1 MVSMKKWLALML
13 AITFAILPCTIVQA
27 GGGSGDNKLVA
38 HYKFEGDLKDA
49 TGNGNDGAQ
58 IGDIAFVDS
67 LNGKGARFQ
76 GGYIEVEHKDMLN
89 LEKGFTFSVW
99 IYKEHTK
106 EQLTQ
111 PILVKTEVEKKGN
124 TDAYLFKHEQDRPVL
139 GAWTNGLKYEGS
151 KSWIDIQ
158 KWSLCTV
165 TADSET
171 IKFYLDGKLQE
182 RITKN
187 VTFPKSTGKLY
198 IGYKNSN
205 FGESFFKGIMD
216 DLKIYNY
223 AMTDQEVQNEYDLIA
238 NGSGKYLVNRP
249 LGMIAY
255 YSFEGVLDD
264 MSGYGNNGTGVGAKG
279 GLTYVEG
286 PAGKGLLW
294 DGASYIEVPDSDSL
308 DVDKGFTCSVWLN
321 VDNRKNAGRDYQP
334 IIDKKDG
341 NTFLWQ
347 GRSAYLLNVSFN
359 QSVALELH
367 RAGKDAA
374 TGERG
379 GFGIKQPINTWHM
392 LTVTAN
398 GTDMKCYL
406 DGVMVQTVTKGNYSP
421 HSMGKLMIGMMTNVY
436 NDTTYFKGMMDEL
449 RLYNYELS
457 PTEVQTLYAF
467 RDRLGLKAAKTTL
480 AVKESLQLVTEFEA
494 YKFTSPVPE
503 ANTGSNRIV
512 TAKGIDDF
520 ILKDI
525 TADATYTSSKTS
537 VLTVSPGGVIKAV
550 GKGKAT
556 ITATYEDM
564 TTTREFTVN

>member
-1 MVSMKKWLALML
+1 MVKMKKLLALML
-13 AITFAILPCTIVQA
+13 IITFALLPCTVVQA
-27 GGGSGDNKLVA
+27 GGSPGDNKLVA
-38 HYKFEGDLKDA
+38 HYKFDGDLKDA

-67 LNGKGARFQ
+67 VNGKGARFQ

-89 LEKGFTFSVW
+89 LENGFTFSVW

-106 EQLTQ
+106 EQQTQ

-139 GAWTNGLKYEGS
+139 GAWTNGLKNEGS
-151 KSWIDIQ
+151 KAWVDIQ

-165 TADSET
+165 TADSGY
-171 IKFYLDGKLQE
+171 IKFYIDGKLQE
-182 RITKN
+182 RIAKK

-198 IGYKNSN
+198 IGYKNSS

-223 AMTDQEVQNEYDLIA
+223 AMTDQEVQNEYDVIA

-249 LGMIAY
+249 QGMIAY

-264 MSGYGNNGTGVGAKG
+264 MSGYGNNGMGVGAKG

-294 DGASYIEVPDSDSL
+294 DGASYIEVADSDSL
-308 DVDKGFTCSVWLN
+308 DADKGFTCSVWLN
-321 VDNRKNAGRDYQP
+321 VDERKLAGRDYQP
-334 IIDKKDG
+334 IVDKKDG
-341 NTFLWQ
+341 GTFLWN
-347 GRSAYLLNVSFN
+347 GRSAYLLHVGFN
-359 QSVALELH
+359 QSAAIELH

-379 GFGIKQPINTWHM
+379 MFAIKQPLNTWHM
-392 LTVTAN
+392 LTITAN
-398 GTDMKCYL
+398 GTYMKCYL
-406 DGVMVQTVTKGNYSP
+406 DGVMVQTVTKGNCIP
-421 HSMGKLMIGMMTNVY
+421 HSMGKLMIGMMTNV
-436 NDTTYFKGMMDEL
+436 NNNTTYFKGMMDEL

-480 AVKESLQLVTEFEA
+480 AVKESLQLATEFEA
-494 YKFTSPVPE
+494 YKYTSPLPE

-512 TAKGIDDF
+512 AVRGTDTFVA
-520 ILKDI
+520 KDI
-525 TADATYTSSKTS
+525 TANAAYTSSNIG
-537 VLTVSPGGVIKAV
+537 VLTVSPSGVIKAV
-550 GKGKAT
+550 GKGKAS
-556 ITATYEDM
+556 ITASFEGM
-564 TTTREFTVN
+564 TTVREFTVN